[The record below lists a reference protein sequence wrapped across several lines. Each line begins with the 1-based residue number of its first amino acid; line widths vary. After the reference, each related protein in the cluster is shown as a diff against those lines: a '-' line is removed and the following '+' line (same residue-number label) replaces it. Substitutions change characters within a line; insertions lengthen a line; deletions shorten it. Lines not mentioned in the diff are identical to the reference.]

1 MRFLIGIVLA
11 PLFAAALCADDWPQW
26 MGPNRDNVWRE
37 TGILDK
43 FPAGGPKVVWRAPIA
58 GGYAG
63 PAVAAGKVYASDFA
77 TEIPNQKEDRLKRI
91 QSEGAESFRAY
102 DAATGKQ

>member
-1 MRFLIGIVLA
+1 MPVLFFFTVLSTLPLRLIRRNRMRFLIGIVLA

-43 FPAGGPKVVWRAPIA
+43 FPPGGPQVDRPVSSPFSLSTS
-58 GGYAG
+58 
-63 PAVAAGKVYASDFA
+63 ASD
-77 TEIPNQKEDRLKRI
+77 
-91 QSEGAESFRAY
+91 
-102 DAATGKQ
+102 